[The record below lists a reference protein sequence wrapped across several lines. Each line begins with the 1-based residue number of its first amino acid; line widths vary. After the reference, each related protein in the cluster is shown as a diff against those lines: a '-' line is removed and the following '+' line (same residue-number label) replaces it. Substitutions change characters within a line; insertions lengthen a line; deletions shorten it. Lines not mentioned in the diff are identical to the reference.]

1 MLEKVVRY
9 YTPGGLHA
17 GVEGGKGGGGGRK
30 GHLKHPTESTEVNT
44 IYQKG
49 GCIYTS

>member
-17 GVEGGKGGGGGRK
+17 GVEGGKGGGGEEGASQTPYRV
-30 GHLKHPTESTEVNT
+30 H
-44 IYQKG
+44 G
-49 GCIYTS
+49 GSDYLP